1 MKIGNIFDSSIQVLF
16 RIKNQEEFKV
26 ENFLQEISKQLKFNI
41 EEIIFE
47 KFLNENLVEFTI
59 KNKEIVEILRKS
71 DFRLKNFED
80 IEIQIVS

>member
-41 EEIIFE
+41 GEIIFE